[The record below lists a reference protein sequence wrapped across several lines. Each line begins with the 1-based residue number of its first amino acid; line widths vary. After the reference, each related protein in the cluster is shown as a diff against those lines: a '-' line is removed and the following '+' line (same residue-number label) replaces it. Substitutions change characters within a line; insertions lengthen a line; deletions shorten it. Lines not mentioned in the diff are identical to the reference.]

1 MQPLPTKAG
10 GHAISCWIHKKLSK
24 HGHRSLLAS
33 DTPPGSYNDGFLM
46 LRASARFLSHTLAIA
61 GGGLLAVG
69 VPLLDIAV
77 PRSGYSVRRD
87 LRYGEGPRAY
97 LDLYVPDALTA
108 AAPVLL
114 FFYGGSW
121 QSGTKNIYR
130 AFGEAFATAGVIT
143 AVADYRL
150 YPEVKYPAFVE
161 DGASAFQYL
170 REKTAEYG
178 GDPARLFLC
187 GHSAGA
193 YIAAMLACN
202 PEFGVDHIRGVIGIA
217 GPYDFLPL
225 YDPAL
230 IDIFGGDRVMTTQ
243 PIKYAR
249 NKTPP
254 MLLAHGTAD
263 KTVGPGNS
271 RRMATRLSEAGNDVT
286 LIEYQ
291 GRGHLDIVL
300 SLAHGFRHLT
310 TLREDMLRFIAAN

>member
-1 MQPLPTKAG
+1 
-10 GHAISCWIHKKLSK
+10 
-24 HGHRSLLAS
+24 
-33 DTPPGSYNDGFLM
+33 M
-46 LRASARFLSHTLAIA
+46 LRASARFLSHTLATA

-69 VPLLDIAV
+69 VPLLNVAI

-87 LRYGEGPRAY
+87 LRYGEGPRAL
-97 LDLYVPDALTA
+97 LDLYVPDTLTA

-130 AFGEAFATAGVIT
+130 AFGEAFASAGVMT

-161 DGASAFQYL
+161 DGAKAFQFL
-170 REKTAEYG
+170 REKVAEYG
-178 GDPARLFLC
+178 GDPARLFLS

-202 PEFGVDHIRGVIGIA
+202 PSFGVDRVRGVIGIA

-230 IDIFGGDRVMTTQ
+230 IDIFGGDRVMDTQ

-249 NKTPP
+249 NKAPP

-271 RRMATRLSEAGNDVT
+271 RRMAKRLSEAGNEAT
-286 LIEYQ
+286 LIEYR

-300 SLAHGFRHLT
+300 SLARGFRHLT